1 MKVDLHLHTHFSPD
15 SLAPIHKVMERAR
28 ALGFDRIAITDH
40 NCILGAQIAWER
52 DPDFIIPGEEVRTD
66 VGEVIAYYVKEEVP
80 KGLPLLKTL
89 DLLEEQGAVISIPH
103 PVDRL
108 RSSAL
113 GLQHT
118 LEIVERVDAVEVLN
132 SRCMFPGDNRRALA
146 LAQRHGKAVTAGSDA
161 HMPME
166 IGHCGVHLPAFDNH
180 ADAFR
185 AVLKKATPFGAVGP
199 WWAHFG
205 SRYAKIRKQLLPYD
219 AGSSEPIG
227 RR

>member
-15 SLAPIHKVMERAR
+15 SLASIHEVMERAR

-52 DPDFIIPGEEVRTD
+52 DPDFIIPGEEVRTE

-89 DLLEEQGAVISIPH
+89 DLLEAQGAVISIPH
-103 PVDRL
+103 PADRL

-118 LEIVERVDAVEVLN
+118 LAIVERVDAVEVLN
-132 SRCMFPGDNRRALA
+132 SRCMFPGDNRRALE
-146 LAQRHGKAVTAGSDA
+146 LAQQHGKPVTAGSDA

-166 IGHCGVHLPAFDNH
+166 IGHCGVHMPDFENH
-180 ADAFR
+180 ADSFR
-185 AVLKKATPFGAVGP
+185 AALRKAVPFGAEGP
-199 WWAHFG
+199 WWAHLG

-219 AGSSEPIG
+219 ASSPAPVG